1 MFVSGDQY
9 SGIEGVIMDVDKSIN
24 NLSQKITEIETAYAR
39 LNELIFTMEGDI
51 NKSLEG
57 QNSLNQKLK
66 ELIARESSGNGN
78 GKHSNDVISHDHP
91 IQNPAQEQLDPTAQM
106 EKLLQGTLD
115 VLGDKISDR
124 LMAMLK
130 DLKSLPV
137 EMRATRIQEVKQAA
151 DAELIDL
158 SGLYKHENIQSNL
171 DDVGVTET
179 ESKGIDKNLEKLR
192 QMRQNRLKQQ

>member
-1 MFVSGDQY
+1 
-9 SGIEGVIMDVDKSIN
+9 MDIDRTIQ
-24 NLSQKITEIETAYAR
+24 NLTQKIAEIETAYAG
-39 LNELIFTMEGDI
+39 LNELLFTMEGDL
-51 NKSLEG
+51 NKSLEDERA
-57 QNSLNQKLK
+57 LNTRLK
-66 ELIARESSGNGN
+66 ELVARKNAGGNGNGN
-78 GKHSNDVISHDHP
+78 GKHAGMSVVSQETN
-91 IQNPAQEQLDPTAQM
+91 AQAPVSGPLDPTAQM

-137 EMRATRIQEVKQAA
+137 EARMTRIQEVKQAA

-158 SGLYKHENIQSNL
+158 SGLYKHENVRSNI

-192 QMRQNRLKQQ
+192 QLRQSRLKQ